1 MPNNFEELRSPLI
14 FVSIFYDGHKLY
26 TGAKL
31 VMADARKSKL
41 YVIIS
46 GETNFQ
52 VTTITILEISRNTL
66 LNLRYALL

>member
-1 MPNNFEELRSPLI
+1 MPNIFEELRSPLI

-41 YVIIS
+41 YVIIICNNFKGNQLS
-46 GETNFQ
+46 GYNYNN
-52 VTTITILEISRNTL
+52 SRNIKEYIT
-66 LNLRYALL
+66 

>member
-14 FVSIFYDGHKLY
+14 FVSIFYDGYKLY

-31 VMADARKSKL
+31 VMADVRKLKL
-41 YVIIS
+41 YVVIS

-52 VTTITILEISRNTL
+52 VTTIF
-66 LNLRYALL
+66 